1 MIAIIFFTISAYLI
15 GSISSAIILSKIFGL
30 DDPREVGSGNPGATN
45 VLRSGNKKAAALTLF
60 GDMLKGFIPVAL
72 ANVLSGSEVILACT
86 AIGAFL
92 GHLYPLYYQFKGG
105 KGVATA
111 MGVFAGINIYIFIVM
126 VATWLIT
133 AKLFKMSSLAS
144 LACAGIGLFASLFT
158 PALPVIGA
166 SFVIVALLFFKH
178 RDNIER
184 IRAGIESKIGDKA

>member
-1 MIAIIFFTISAYLI
+1 MIAIIFGICAYLI

-30 DDPREVGSGNPGATN
+30 TDPREVGSGNPGATN
-45 VLRSGNKKAAALTLF
+45 VLRSGNKKAAALTLL

-72 ANVLSGSEVILACT
+72 ASILTNSSVVLAFT

-92 GHLYPLYYQFKGG
+92 GHLYPLYYKFKGG

-111 MGVFAGINIYIFIVM
+111 IGVFAGINVYVFIIM
-126 VATWLIT
+126 VITWLVT

-144 LACAGIGLFASLFT
+144 LAAGGMALFASLFT
-158 PALPVIGA
+158 PSIPVIGA

-184 IRAGIESKIGDKA
+184 IRAGNESKIGDKS